1 MIWRKSLA
9 VVRLFAPP
17 FLLAIFGEKVGEK
30 VGRKLGG
37 SWEGFGRMMREDW
50 EGVMRTFGVSC
61 ADCVRELG

>member
-30 VGRKLGG
+30 VGRQLGG
-37 SWEGFGRMMREDW
+37 IWEDDERGLRGRSEEFW
-50 EGVMRTFGVSC
+50 C
-61 ADCVRELG
+61 QL